1 MQKVME
7 PTPERLAKG
16 DIAETDIEIR
26 KNVFVPCR
34 RSSGALYT
42 LRKSGAIQ
50 DCHVAAAEM
59 WARDYETGIEG
70 ARDPEA
76 GKSGAKS
83 DIEYALLS
91 RAAAVTR
98 CQAVERNLG
107 KVSMRFM
114 IAMMVDGLSVNQ
126 MEQQM
131 KKDRKKIAGAIEL
144 LLEQLVELYDHLPGR
159 AMR

>member
-1 MQKVME
+1 MQKTIE

-26 KNVFVPCR
+26 KGVYTPCL

-42 LRKSGAIQ
+42 LRKSGAIK

-144 LLEQLVELYDHLPGR
+144 LLEQLVELYDNLPGR

>member
-1 MQKVME
+1 
-7 PTPERLAKG
+7 
-16 DIAETDIEIR
+16 
-26 KNVFVPCR
+26 
-34 RSSGALYT
+34 
-42 LRKSGAIQ
+42 
-50 DCHVAAAEM
+50 M
-59 WARDYETGIEG
+59 WARDYETGVEG

-107 KVSMRFM
+107 KISMRFM

-144 LLEQLVELYDHLPGR
+144 LLEQLVELYDNFPWRTML
-159 AMR
+159 

>member
-1 MQKVME
+1 M
-7 PTPERLAKG
+7 RA
-16 DIAETDIEIR
+16 
-26 KNVFVPCR
+26 
-34 RSSGALYT
+34 SGALYT
-42 LRKSGAIQ
+42 LFRSGAILER
-50 DCHVAAAEM
+50 HVAAAEM
-59 WARDYETGIEG
+59 WARDYETGILG

-76 GKSGAKS
+76 GRSGGKS

-98 CQAVERNLG
+98 CRAVEYTLG

-114 IAMMVDGLSVNQ
+114 IAMMIDGLSVNQ

-144 LLEQLVELYDHLPGR
+144 LLEQLVELYDNLPGR